1 LLLAN
6 LETIHQNWRKYYDIL
21 LESFN
26 KRFANLKYVFDID
39 GTICT
44 TSGSDYE
51 NSQPIKERIQ
61 EINDLYDNG
70 HTIVFHTAR
79 GMGRTDDNIL
89 QAFELFFEITAD
101 QLEQWGVRY
110 HRLFLGK
117 PSGDLYVDDKGIKD
131 SDYFKK
137 RD

>member
-1 LLLAN
+1 
-6 LETIHQNWRKYYDIL
+6 
-21 LESFN
+21 
-26 KRFANLKYVFDID
+26 LKYIFDID
-39 GTICT
+39 GTICVT
-44 TSGSDYE
+44 TDSNYQE
-51 NSQPIKERIQ
+51 SQPIKDRIKQ
-61 EINDLYDNG
+61 VNDLYDSG

-89 QAFELFFEITAD
+89 QAYEMFFEMTAD

-117 PSGDLYVDDKGIKD
+117 PSGDLYIDDKGMRD
-131 SDYFKK
+131 SDYFKE